1 MSPMLRTLRH
11 LMKRLRSA
19 LAIAACALVTTAGA
33 GPLGL
38 PVQPGAV
45 LRNTATTVRDT
56 VDKVT
61 DTLTNTVEQTLPQ
74 VQIDPAGRPID
85 PAMFEHDDNGARIV
99 RGIILAIAL
108 SDRGRDAAEQMD
120 IEVET
125 REDLEPLNLEV
136 TKLELPPGL
145 SATAAIEALK
155 TADPEGVY
163 DFEHLYDPS
172 GSTAATVAPNAP
184 MERVTRDAIEI
195 GMIDSGIAEDHPAL
209 RDADIAVKMTT
220 GRRGKAKPTAH
231 GTAVASLLIGED
243 GGFRGALPGAKLY
256 AADAF
261 GGSPTGG
268 SAGDIARAIA
278 WLVDNDVP
286 VINISITGPK
296 NALLEAA
303 IRAALARGHVIV
315 AAVGND
321 GPAAPVKYPAAY
333 DGVIAVTAVDERGNV
348 QIDANRGPAVAF
360 AAPGVNIRAAQ
371 LGDEYAT
378 VTGTSFA
385 SPIVAARFAELMPEA
400 DADSAAA
407 ARDRLIAA
415 AKPVASKARNVYG
428 FGILSPDPIS
438 ALTAA
443 RGRR

>member
-1 MSPMLRTLRH
+1 MLRTLRH
-11 LMKRLRSA
+11 LVKRLR
-19 LAIAACALVTTAGA
+19 LAAAIVACALVTTADA

-38 PVQPGAV
+38 PVQPGTV
-45 LRNTATTVRDT
+45 LRNTVTTVRDT

-61 DTLTNTVEQTLPQ
+61 DTLTNTVDQTLPEI
-74 VQIDPAGRPID
+74 QIDPAGRPID

-99 RGIILAIAL
+99 RGVILAIDL
-108 SDRGRDAAEQMD
+108 SERGRNAAEQLD
-120 IEVET
+120 IEVEAS
-125 REDLEPLNLEV
+125 EDLDPLNLEV

-145 SATAAIEALK
+145 PATTAIEALK
-155 TADPEGVY
+155 AADPEGIY

-172 GSTAATVAPNAP
+172 GSTVATVAPSAP
-184 MERVTRDAIEI
+184 VELVPHDAIEI

-209 RDADIAVKMTT
+209 RDADISVRVTT

-231 GTAVASLLIGED
+231 GTAVASLLVGD
-243 GGFRGALPGAKLY
+243 DRDFRGALPGAKLY

-268 SAGDIARAIA
+268 SAADIARAIA
-278 WLVDNDVP
+278 WLVDEDVP

-303 IRAALARGHVIV
+303 VRAALIRGHVIV

-333 DGVIAVTAVDERGNV
+333 DGVIAVTAVDERGKV
-348 QIDANRGPAVAF
+348 QIDANRGPAVMF

-371 LGDEYAT
+371 LSDAYAA

-385 SPIVAARFAELMPEA
+385 SPIVAARFATLMA
-400 DADSAAA
+400 DPDPARATT
-407 ARDRLIAA
+407 ARDALTKEAQSS
-415 AKPVASKARNVYG
+415 PNTARGTTLG
-428 FGILSPDPIS
+428 FGILRTIDGAS
-438 ALTAA
+438 TQAA
-443 RGRR
+443 AQ